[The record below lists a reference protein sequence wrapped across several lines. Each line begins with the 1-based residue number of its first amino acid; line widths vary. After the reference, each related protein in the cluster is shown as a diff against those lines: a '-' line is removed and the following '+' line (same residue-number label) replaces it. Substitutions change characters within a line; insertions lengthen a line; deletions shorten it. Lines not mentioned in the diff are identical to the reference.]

1 MSFPKYKGHGKS
13 ERAKLISNKIK
24 QLKDE
29 GYKQDQAVAIALDK
43 YRKKARLPL
52 AWATRILKQK

>member
-13 ERAKLISNKIK
+13 DIAKLISNKIK

-52 AWATRILKQK
+52 A